1 MIDLTKQE
9 IADAWKI
16 FETSDTRIIEIRGEK
31 IKRRDFWA
39 KYYKI
44 GKIDESGALN
54 LALGVIES
62 VFSSHMAG
70 NSGVEKKV
78 DRAFLD
84 CGLVDATIDCTDTIE
99 KTKMLAEFD
108 KI

>member
-1 MIDLTKQE
+1 MIDLTEQE
-9 IADAWKI
+9 IVDAWKI
-16 FETSDTRIIEIRGEK
+16 FETSDIRTIEIRGEK
-31 IKRRDFWA
+31 IKRQDFWA

-44 GKIDESGALN
+44 GKIDGKGALS

-62 VFSSHMAG
+62 VFSSHRAK
-70 NSGVEKKV
+70 NSKVERHI

-84 CGLVDATIDCTDTIE
+84 CDFVEATIDCTDTME